1 MSLRKLVDATV
12 EPITLAEAKA
22 HLRVTVSSE
31 DALIT
36 ALITAARTTCEER
49 LRRTLIDTDWQLT
62 LDAFPCALPLRMP
75 RVIAVE
81 SVEYVDSAGAPQTL
95 AGSEY
100 QVDGES
106 EPGWIVPAYGKAWPA
121 TREQANAVTVT
132 YSCGYGVAASDVPG
146 PIKQWILLQ
155 IGALYANRE
164 AVVATPGIVAVDLGF
179 ADRLLDP
186 YRVIEI

>member
-1 MSLRKLVDATV
+1 MSLRKLIDATV